1 MKISIV
7 GLAAAALL
15 CTSAVAQ
22 ADPVSI
28 TSGGW
33 LNATFE
39 DCGAVTLVSDQFNV
53 HAGWECLN
61 GGFGPL
67 TSGAVINLT
76 TTTTASQSVLGTGT
90 VAGVSYDFRTPLSF
104 AGTTLRFDVPTTI
117 TLPANAAAATTLNF
131 ALPFTMTGFLTLTPV
146 SEFSPVP
153 TSAPIL
159 TWVPVPA
166 WAAVPTWALVP
177 T

>member
-61 GGFGPL
+61 GGFGP
-67 TSGAVINLT
+67 SIGP
-76 TTTTASQSVLGTGT
+76 GRD
-90 VAGVSYDFRTPLSF
+90 VAGLCRSLFSRPRQDLRHR
-104 AGTTLRFDVPTTI
+104 LRFEFRLGEPFWLLTNPPDRQRDPPTRHVDVNDLHPH
-117 TLPANAAAATTLNF
+117 
-131 ALPFTMTGFLTLTPV
+131 
-146 SEFSPVP
+146 
-153 TSAPIL
+153 
-159 TWVPVPA
+159 
-166 WAAVPTWALVP
+166 LVP
-177 T
+177 HLDHGLG

>member
-90 VAGVSYDFRTPLSF
+90 VAGVSYDFRTPLRSPARRF
-104 AGTTLRFDVPTTI
+104 GSTYRRQSHFPLMLRRQP
-117 TLPANAAAATTLNF
+117 L
-131 ALPFTMTGFLTLTPV
+131 
-146 SEFSPVP
+146 
-153 TSAPIL
+153 
-159 TWVPVPA
+159 
-166 WAAVPTWALVP
+166 
-177 T
+177 